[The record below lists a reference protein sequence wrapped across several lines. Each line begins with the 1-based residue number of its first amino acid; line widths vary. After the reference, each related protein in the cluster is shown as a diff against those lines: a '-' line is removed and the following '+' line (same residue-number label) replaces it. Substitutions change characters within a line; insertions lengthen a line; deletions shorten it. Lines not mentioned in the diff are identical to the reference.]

1 MRIRAVAAFALG
13 AFVLL
18 AAAQAAAQVVPGADP
33 RTTQAKWCLSRS
45 LLDPSLAL
53 TLADRLQADPSLPLE
68 AQAIALACRARAEQ
82 LLLRGQASRQSI
94 ERLLALVAAPGT
106 PPELRRRAW
115 IQAIDINM
123 PTIRTRQTLDLL
135 DALMEQS
142 RQRDET
148 SVAVFLL
155 HSMARLH
162 VSQMDNPAAAL
173 PLFDEA
179 VVLSRRTNTEAN
191 LREMQLQFNR
201 GYTLLRLGRH
211 DEAEAAFAIT
221 ERMAQATSQMPLL
234 RPRLDSARG
243 EIHRAGGDLA
253 QARALLEEAD
263 AGQQR
268 NGDLRGRT
276 TTLLR
281 LAQLALD
288 EGDPHAAR
296 GHAAQ
301 ALTMAESGLFRSETR
316 DALAMMEAVRAA
328 SGNPEAARRY
338 RDRRLALDASL
349 DREAALATLARMRAR
364 IDRDLG
370 PGASRAPDLGQAR
383 LSRNLAVGGL
393 ALALIACTGLFW
405 RARRTKRRLQASPR
419 EVG

>member
-13 AFVLL
+13 ALL
-18 AAAQAAAQVVPGADP
+18 AAGPAIAQVVPGADP
-33 RTTQAKWCLSRS
+33 RTTQSKSCLSRS
-45 LLDPSLAL
+45 PLDPTLAL
-53 TLADRLQADPSLPLE
+53 TFADRLQADPSLPLE
-68 AQAIALACRARAEQ
+68 AQVLLLACRARAEQ
-82 LLLRGQASRQSI
+82 LLLRGEGSQRSI
-94 ERLLALVAAPGT
+94 ERLLALADASAT

-115 IQAIDINM
+115 IHAVDITM
-123 PTIRTRQTLDLL
+123 PTVRSRQTLDLL

-142 RQRDET
+142 RQREDT

-173 PLFDEA
+173 PIFDEA
-179 VVLSRRTNTEAN
+179 ITLSRRTNTN
-191 LREMQLQFNR
+191 DTVREMQLQYNR

-211 DEAEAAFAIT
+211 EEAEAAFAIV
-221 ERMAQATSQMPLL
+221 ERMAHATRQLRLL

-243 EIHRAGGDLA
+243 EIRRAGADI
-253 QARALLEEAD
+253 ARARELLEDAD
-263 AGQQR
+263 AGQRR
-268 NGDLRGRT
+268 NDDLRGRT

-281 LAQLALD
+281 LAQLDLD
-288 EGDPHAAR
+288 EGDLDAAR
-296 GHAAQ
+296 SQAEQ
-301 ALTMAESGLFRSETR
+301 ALAMAGSGFFRSEMR
-316 DALAMMEAVRAA
+316 DALAMIEAVQAA
-328 SGNPEAARRY
+328 SGDHEAARRY

-349 DREAALATLARMRAR
+349 DREATLATMARMRAR

-370 PGASRAPDLGQAR
+370 PGASHASELGQAR

-393 ALALIACTGLFW
+393 ALALIACASLLW
-405 RARRTKRRLQASPR
+405 RARRTKRRLPASPR